1 MEPPLPG
8 PCRLEAE
15 EVEGRHFGEA
25 SCREYRQSLLH
36 VLPHAWASRHDT
48 RLVEAFF
55 ERHKEGQ
62 GAQKAALAM
71 AARTP
76 KGKLPAYLLLRACGC
91 QMARP
96 GSAAC

>member
-1 MEPPLPG
+1 M
-8 PCRLEAE
+8 
-15 EVEGRHFGEA
+15 EGRHFGEA